1 MQGSTA
7 VVANQGGAI
16 RADKALTLTGSGAL
30 NNAQGLIS
38 SAQSVQVQDRNPGD
52 KTQRVTNTGGTL
64 IAGKSLG
71 VDSAGLSGD
80 GRILSQGDL
89 SLNLAGDFTNT
100 GELQANGN
108 ATVKTSGTLTNQSG
122 LKAGNTLTVSAGNID
137 NTASGEISAG
147 TTNVTAAGTLTNR
160 GLIDGGNTN
169 VDAGTLNNLG
179 TGRIYGD
186 HVAILAGTV
195 NNDVENGRAATI
207 AARDK
212 LDLGVQ
218 TLNNREHA
226 LIFSGGDMAIGGG
239 LTTLADGSRQA
250 TGSAVTVNNNS
261 ASIESLGSLALAA
274 NRINN
279 TNEHFST
286 AVQSQG
292 TQHIVEYQ
300 GDGAANRYKPG
311 DPGVYIYNDESD
323 HLHTPEGNYESWH
336 KYEYDRS
343 TSATV
348 ITGSDPGKI
357 TSAGAMRI
365 DAGTLFNDK
374 SQVIAGGTLSPNVGV
389 LQNTEVTGQ
398 QTVTD
403 AGTATSYWRHQK
415 KGRDDTGSSSTGYNP
430 PDAISDIRLTPTV
443 YKDNTA
449 PRQRD
454 PGRHLGR
461 R

>member
-1 MQGSTA
+1 MSLRRPTA
-7 VVANQGGAI
+7 
-16 RADKALTLTGSGAL
+16 TL
-30 NNAQGLIS
+30 
-38 SAQSVQVQDRNPGD
+38 
-52 KTQRVTNTGGTL
+52 
-64 IAGKSLG
+64 
-71 VDSAGLSGD
+71 
-80 GRILSQGDL
+80 
-89 SLNLAGDFTNT
+89 
-100 GELQANGN
+100 
-108 ATVKTSGTLTNQSG
+108 
-122 LKAGNTLTVSAGNID
+122 
-137 NTASGEISAG
+137 
-147 TTNVTAAGTLTNR
+147 
-160 GLIDGGNTN
+160 
-169 VDAGTLNNLG
+169 
-179 TGRIYGD
+179 
-186 HVAILAGTV
+186 
-195 NNDVENGRAATI
+195 
-207 AARDK
+207 AARNR
-212 LDLGVQ
+212 LDLGAQ

-226 LIFSGGDMAIGGG
+226 LIFSGGDMAIGGA
-239 LTTLADGSRQA
+239 LDSNRVA
-250 TGSAVTVNNNS
+250 TGSAATVNNNS

-286 AVQSQG
+286 GVQSQG

-311 DPGVYIYNDESD
+311 DPDVYIYNDESD

-374 SQVIAGGTLSPNVGV
+374 SQIIAGGTLSANVGS

-415 KGRDDTGSSSTGYNP
+415 KGATTPAAAARPTTRPTRSATSGSRPPST
-430 PDAISDIRLTPTV
+430 RTTPRPAAAGPRS
-443 YKDNTA
+443 A
-449 PRQRD
+449 P
-454 PGRHLGR
+454 
-461 R
+461 

>member
-1 MQGSTA
+1 
-7 VVANQGGAI
+7 
-16 RADKALTLTGSGAL
+16 
-30 NNAQGLIS
+30 
-38 SAQSVQVQDRNPGD
+38 
-52 KTQRVTNTGGTL
+52 
-64 IAGKSLG
+64 
-71 VDSAGLSGD
+71 
-80 GRILSQGDL
+80 
-89 SLNLAGDFTNT
+89 
-100 GELQANGN
+100 
-108 ATVKTSGTLTNQSG
+108 
-122 LKAGNTLTVSAGNID
+122 
-137 NTASGEISAG
+137 
-147 TTNVTAAGTLTNR
+147 
-160 GLIDGGNTN
+160 
-169 VDAGTLNNLG
+169 
-179 TGRIYGD
+179 
-186 HVAILAGTV
+186 
-195 NNDVENGRAATI
+195 
-207 AARDK
+207 
-212 LDLGVQ
+212 
-218 TLNNREHA
+218 
-226 LIFSGGDMAIGGG
+226 MAIGGA
-239 LTTLADGSRQA
+239 LDGNRVA
-250 TGSAVTVNNNS
+250 TGAAATVNNNS

-286 AVQSQG
+286 GVQSQG

-311 DPGVYIYNDESD
+311 DPDVYIYNDESD

-374 SQVIAGGTLSPNVGV
+374 SQIIAGGTLSANVGS

-415 KGRDDTGSSSTGYNP
+415 KGRDDTGSSSTAYNP

-449 PRQRD
+449 PGGSGTQVGTLTVGSVTQGAQSAAVASVSIGAGRTVGAVTQGMQGIGSVGGGRTVSAITEVAAVTPAAGGQSLVVRTGGVNTTLPNNSLFRLNPNPGGSYLVETD
-454 PGRHLGR
+454 PRFASYRTWLSSDTMLTQLSVDPALTQKRLGDGFYEQKLVREQVAQLTGR
-461 R
+461 RFLDGYSSDEAQYR